1 MGDTAADLDD
11 REKAAALEDFVTAF
25 RDEWVD
31 LDQSDTW
38 LLIDGS
44 AEVSPET
51 VRVLR
56 LMFDEAKRSLPG
68 N

>member
-1 MGDTAADLDD
+1 MGDTADDLND

-25 RDEWVD
+25 GDEWVD

-38 LLIDGS
+38 IVVDGS

-56 LMFDEAKRSLPG
+56 LMFATAKSER
-68 N
+68 